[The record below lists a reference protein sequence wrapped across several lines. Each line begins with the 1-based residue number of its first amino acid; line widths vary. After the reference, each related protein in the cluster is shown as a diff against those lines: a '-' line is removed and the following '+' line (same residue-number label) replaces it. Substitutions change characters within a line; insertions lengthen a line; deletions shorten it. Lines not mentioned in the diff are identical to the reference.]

1 MENFELDITVRTDT
15 DMGKGASRRL
25 RRTGQ
30 MPGILY
36 GGGKDPMALSLSHNE
51 MMKHLKHE
59 AFYSH
64 VLTLKLGDQIEKAVL
79 KDLQRHPYQPVLLH
93 ADFQR
98 VSETEK
104 IHMHVPLHFIN
115 EDKCVGVKQGGGVI
129 SRQMIEVEIYC
140 LAKDLPEFIE
150 VDLAEVQ
157 VGHIIH
163 LSNLT
168 LPIGVELAAL
178 SHGGG
183 AEHDL
188 PVVSVH
194 IPRGGQEEETSAET
208 TG

>member
-115 EDKCVGVKQGGGVI
+115 EDKCIGVKQGGGVI

-157 VGHIIH
+157 IGQIIH

-168 LPIGVELAAL
+168 LPAGVELAAL

-188 PVVSVH
+188 PVASVH
-194 IPRGGQEEETSAET
+194 VPRGGQDETPQET
-208 TG
+208 AG